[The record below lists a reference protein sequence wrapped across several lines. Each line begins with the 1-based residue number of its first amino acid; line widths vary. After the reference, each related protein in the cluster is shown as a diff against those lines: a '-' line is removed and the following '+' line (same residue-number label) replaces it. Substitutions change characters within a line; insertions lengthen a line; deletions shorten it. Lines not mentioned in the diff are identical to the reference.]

1 MSLTR
6 TSVDFVD
13 ADRVSVADRGFTYGD
28 GLFETLRM
36 VGGYAPL
43 WSRHAQRLAEGCA
56 RLRISPPD
64 MAAIHA
70 EVLRLA
76 NGLDDAVARVTVTRG
91 VGARGYAFSDDA
103 RPTVVVTVSSL
114 VLDASAYAEGIV
126 VRQCA
131 MRLAVQPALAGMK
144 HLNRLEQ
151 VLARAEWNTPD
162 IAEGLMLDTEGHVV
176 CATAANLFAV
186 VAGRLVTPSVD
197 RCGVAG
203 VARAEVGAVR
213 EVAQVRLSL
222 AALIE
227 ADEVFLTS
235 AVRGILPVRVFATRS
250 WQPGPVARALQAHWR
265 EIGLPL
271 PTGSK
276 DSDR

>member
-1 MSLTR
+1 MP
-6 TSVDFVD
+6 
-13 ADRVSVADRGFTYGD
+13 D
-28 GLFETLRM
+28 G
-36 VGGYAPL
+36 
-43 WSRHAQRLAEGCA
+43 S
-56 RLRISPPD
+56 
-64 MAAIHA
+64 AILE

-76 NGLDDAVARVTVTRG
+76 EGFSDAVARVTVTRG
-91 VGARGYAFSDDA
+91 VGPRGYAFAATA
-103 RPTVVVTVSSL
+103 RPTVVVTVSPL
-114 VLDASAYAEGIV
+114 ALDAHAYAKGIA
-126 VRQCA
+126 VRFCSTP
-131 MRLAVQPALAGMK
+131 LALQPLLAGMK

-151 VLARAEWNTPD
+151 VLARAEWSEAE
-162 IAEGLMLDTEGHVV
+162 IAEGLMRDADGHVV

-203 VARAEVGAVR
+203 VARAEVCAARQV
-213 EVAQVRLSL
+213 EEVRLSPDEL
-222 AALIE
+222 LD

-235 AVRGILPVRVFATRS
+235 AVRGILPVRVVATRS

-265 EIGLPL
+265 AIGLPL